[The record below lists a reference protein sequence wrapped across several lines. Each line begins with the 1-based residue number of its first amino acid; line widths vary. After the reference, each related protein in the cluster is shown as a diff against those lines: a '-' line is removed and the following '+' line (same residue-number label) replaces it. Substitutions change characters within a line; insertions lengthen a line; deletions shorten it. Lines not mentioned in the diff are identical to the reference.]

1 MKRRDF
7 LASMVVAGAAA
18 PAMAAQDQGHAHDP
32 LDGPLANAT
41 VSFGQWRFGQDRVA
55 VNPPPPPA
63 NGHAVLPF
71 TATVKAGGAVNF
83 IIAGLHQIVVYGPGK
98 QPGDVNLD
106 PATFLPDP
114 TPGPPPFPPL
124 INDPEL
130 RVYRG
135 PATAVPPGR
144 SRRGRAL
151 SEPGLAPRDLRDRAA
166 LRKRQHVRLG
176 EGAAVRTAQ
185 PG

>member
-71 TATVKAGGAVNF
+71 TATVKAGGAINF

-114 TPGPPPFPPL
+114 TPGPPAFPPL

-130 RVYRG
+130 RVYGG
-135 PATAVPPGR
+135 PDPRLLFPVVDRVEVVHFPN
-144 SRRGRAL
+144 
-151 SEPGLAPRDLRDRAA
+151 PGLHLVICGIVPHFANDNMFGWVKVLP
-166 LRKRQHVRLG
+166 
-176 EGAAVRTAQ
+176 
-185 PG
+185 

>member
-7 LASMVVAGAAA
+7 LASIVVAGAAA
-18 PAMAAQDQGHAHDP
+18 PAMAARDQGHAHDP
-32 LDGPLANAT
+32 LGGPLANAT
-41 VSFGQWRFGQDRVA
+41 VSFGQWLFGQDRVA
-55 VNPPPPPA
+55 VDPPPPPA

-98 QPGDVNLD
+98 QPGDVDLD

-130 RVYRG
+130 RMYRG
-135 PATAVPPGR
+135 PDPRLLFPLVDRVEVVHFPNAGLHLVICGIVPHFANDNMFGWVKVLP
-144 SRRGRAL
+144 
-151 SEPGLAPRDLRDRAA
+151 
-166 LRKRQHVRLG
+166 
-176 EGAAVRTAQ
+176 
-185 PG
+185 